1 MIKSVPEVR
10 IFKESD
16 HPTMGRQERGQVK
29 ERSTASKAAPFCVAV
44 GIICAAV
51 VGLAAVL
58 GTFEVALRVRYIPRG
73 KITLKPFLH
82 LGD

>member
-1 MIKSVPEVR
+1 MIKSFPEVR

-16 HPTMGRQERGQVK
+16 HPAMGGQVK

>member
-1 MIKSVPEVR
+1 MIKSLPEVK
-10 IFKESD
+10 ILKELD
-16 HPTMGRQERGQVK
+16 HPAAGRRERGELQER
-29 ERSTASKAAPFCVAV
+29 SAASKAAPFCAV
-44 GIICAAV
+44 VGMICAAV

>member
-1 MIKSVPEVR
+1 MIKSLPKVR

-16 HPTMGRQERGQVK
+16 HPAVGRRERGEVK
-29 ERSTASKAAPFCVAV
+29 ERSAASKAVPFCVVV
-44 GIICAAV
+44 GMICAAV